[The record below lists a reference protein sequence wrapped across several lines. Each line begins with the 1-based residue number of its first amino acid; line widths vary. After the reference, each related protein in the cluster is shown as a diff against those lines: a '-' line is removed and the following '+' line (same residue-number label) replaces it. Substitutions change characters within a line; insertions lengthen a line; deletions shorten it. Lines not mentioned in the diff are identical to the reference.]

1 MSGAYTRFGFG
12 GACGKLAGVDGEG
25 TGTSQSTGRTTRSA
39 AEIRGRIT
47 ACFSLAE
54 LRRFAEEL
62 GVPDIPW
69 ERGIQGA
76 AHELVRRFEQRHE
89 LGPLVERLRA
99 TRPLVEWPDTPT
111 VPSAPSIEPAHTDI
125 PRPAPLPNLS
135 PMPTPSPAPEVP
147 TLAPPAIAPTPR
159 TPNVTGPD
167 PAKAR
172 SPGAAAPAHLPAG
185 SQGASARGRGAPRRI
200 DSRLA
205 LAALGLVAASLI
217 VAFLIGRA
225 SSAPGGEA
233 GRGGAASASAAA
245 SSAAPRV
252 AGSPAARPDG
262 VASRAASAIDRRI
275 ESLARACEIQPGA
288 AEDVMRRAFERC
300 GPPPT
305 SAARRTAPAQ
315 QGDPPAAET
324 PGAPPPSPGAQPRAA
339 AAAGLPPAGGN
350 AGCVGACEQRHKAC
364 KATQC
369 GKEPT
374 QSTQYQ
380 RYQSCLSDCLEEA
393 SKCRLGCL

>member
-12 GACGKLAGVDGEG
+12 GVCGKLPGVDGEG
-25 TGTSQSTGRTTRSA
+25 TGTSGSTARSA

-76 AHELVRRFEQRHE
+76 AYELVRRFEQRRE
-89 LGPLVERLRA
+89 LGPLVDRLRA
-99 TRPLVEWPDTPT
+99 ARPLVEWPDTPT
-111 VPSAPSIEPAHTDI
+111 VPSAASSEPAHTDI

-135 PMPTPSPAPEVP
+135 PMVAPSPPLEVA

-159 TPNVTGPD
+159 TPNVTGPQ
-167 PAKAR
+167 PEKAPP
-172 SPGAAAPAHLPAG
+172 PGAAGPAHLPAG
-185 SQGASARGRGAPRRI
+185 SPRAGAPARGPRRI

-205 LAALGLVAASLI
+205 LAALGLVAVSLI

-225 SSAPGGEA
+225 SSATGDDA
-233 GRGGAASASAAA
+233 VRGITASASATQRG
-245 SSAAPRV
+245 APP
-252 AGSPAARPDG
+252 PAARPDG
-262 VASRAASAIDRRI
+262 VASRAAAAIDRRI
-275 ESLARACEIQPGA
+275 ESLARACEIQPGS

-300 GPPPT
+300 GPSPA
-305 SAARRTAPAQ
+305 SAGYRTTPAQ
-315 QGDPPAAET
+315 RSDPPAAQA
-324 PGAPPPSPGAQPRAA
+324 PDAPPASPAAGPRAGA
-339 AAAGLPPAGGN
+339 AAAGLAPAGGN
-350 AGCVGACEQRHKAC
+350 TGCLGACERRHQAC
-364 KATQC
+364 RATQC
-369 GKEPT
+369 GREPT

-380 RYQSCLSDCLEEA
+380 RYQGCLSDCLEQA

>member
-12 GACGKLAGVDGEG
+12 GVCGKLPGVDGEG
-25 TGTSQSTGRTTRSA
+25 TGTSGSTARSA

-76 AHELVRRFEQRHE
+76 AYELVRRFEQRRE

-111 VPSAPSIEPAHTDI
+111 VPSAASSEPAHTDI

-135 PMPTPSPAPEVP
+135 PMVAPSPPLEVA

-159 TPNVTGPD
+159 TPNVTGPQ

-172 SPGAAAPAHLPAG
+172 PPGAAGPA
-185 SQGASARGRGAPRRI
+185 RAPRRI
-200 DSRLA
+200 DSRVA
-205 LAALGLVAASLI
+205 LSALGLVAISLV

-225 SSAPGGEA
+225 SSAPGDDA
-233 GRGGAASASAAA
+233 VRGLTTSASAASASAAQKG
-245 SSAAPRV
+245 APP
-252 AGSPAARPDG
+252 PAARLDG
-262 VASRAASAIDRRI
+262 VASRAAAAIDHRI
-275 ESLARACEIQPGA
+275 ESLARACEIQPGS

-300 GPPPT
+300 GPSPT
-305 SAARRTAPAQ
+305 SAGYRTTPAQ
-315 QGDPPAAET
+315 RSDPPAAQA
-324 PGAPPPSPGAQPRAA
+324 PGAPPASPGAGPRAA
-339 AAAGLPPAGGN
+339 AAGGLAPAGGN
-350 AGCVGACEQRHKAC
+350 TGCVGACERRHQAC
-364 KATQC
+364 RATQC

-380 RYQSCLSDCLEEA
+380 RYQGCLSDCLEQA

>member
-12 GACGKLAGVDGEG
+12 GVCGKLPSVDGEG
-25 TGTSQSTGRTTRSA
+25 TGTSGSTARSA

-47 ACFSLAE
+47 ACFSLVE

-76 AHELVRRFEQRHE
+76 AYELVRRFEQRRE

-99 TRPLVEWPDTPT
+99 ARPLVEWPDTPT
-111 VPSAPSIEPAHTDI
+111 VPSAASSEPAHTDI

-135 PMPTPSPAPEVP
+135 PMVAPSPPLEAA
-147 TLAPPAIAPTPR
+147 TLAPPSIVPTPR
-159 TPNVTGPD
+159 TPNVTAPQ
-167 PAKAR
+167 PANAR
-172 SPGAAAPAHLPAG
+172 PPGAAGPAQLPAG
-185 SQGASARGRGAPRRI
+185 SPRAGAPARQPRRI
-200 DSRLA
+200 DPRLA
-205 LAALGLVAASLI
+205 LAALGLVAVSLI

-225 SSAPGGEA
+225 SSAPGDDA
-233 GRGGAASASAAA
+233 ARGSAASASAAQKG
-245 SSAAPRV
+245 APP
-252 AGSPAARPDG
+252 PAARPDG
-262 VASRAASAIDRRI
+262 VASRAAAAIDHRI
-275 ESLARACEIQPGA
+275 ESLARACEIPPGS

-300 GPPPT
+300 GPSPA
-305 SAARRTAPAQ
+305 SAGHRTTPAQ
-315 QGDPPAAET
+315 RSDPPAAQA
-324 PGAPPPSPGAQPRAA
+324 PGALPASPGAGPRPAA
-339 AAAGLPPAGGN
+339 ATGLAPAGGN
-350 AGCVGACEQRHKAC
+350 AGCVGACERRHQAC
-364 KATQC
+364 RATQC

-380 RYQSCLSDCLEEA
+380 RYQGCLSDCLEQA

>member
-12 GACGKLAGVDGEG
+12 GVCGKLPGVDGEG
-25 TGTSQSTGRTTRSA
+25 TGTSGSTARSA

-47 ACFSLAE
+47 ACFSMAE

-76 AHELVRRFEQRHE
+76 AYELVRRFEQRRE

-99 TRPLVEWPDTPT
+99 ARPLVEWPDTPT
-111 VPSAPSIEPAHTDI
+111 VPSAASSEPAHTDI

-135 PMPTPSPAPEVP
+135 PMVAPSPPLEVA
-147 TLAPPAIAPTPR
+147 TLAPPASSPTPR
-159 TPNVTGPD
+159 TPNVTGPQ
-167 PAKAR
+167 PANAR
-172 SPGAAAPAHLPAG
+172 PPGAAGPAQLPAG
-185 SQGASARGRGAPRRI
+185 SPRAGAPARRPRRI

-205 LAALGLVAASLI
+205 LAALGLVAVSLI

-225 SSAPGGEA
+225 SSAPGDDA
-233 GRGGAASASAAA
+233 ARGSAASASATQKG
-245 SSAAPRV
+245 APP
-252 AGSPAARPDG
+252 PAARPDG
-262 VASRAASAIDRRI
+262 VASRAAAAIDRRL
-275 ESLARACEIQPGA
+275 ESLARACEIPPGS

-300 GPPPT
+300 GPPPA
-305 SAARRTAPAQ
+305 SAGHRTTPAQ
-315 QGDPPAAET
+315 RSDPPATQA
-324 PGAPPPSPGAQPRAA
+324 PGALPASPGAGPRAA
-339 AAAGLPPAGGN
+339 AATGLAPAGGN
-350 AGCVGACEQRHKAC
+350 AGCVGACERRHQAC
-364 KATQC
+364 RATQC

-380 RYQSCLSDCLEEA
+380 RYQGCLSDCLEQA